1 MLLRGGKVSKT
12 HLLHYFRA
20 SLAKWI
26 LDFSDNEEKM
36 TADGKEKEKK
46 TRAKTRVHH
55 F

>member
-1 MLLRGGKVSKT
+1 MSLRGGKVSKT

-20 SLAKWI
+20 SLANWI